1 MTARISFLFILFVT
15 TLSIPTQAQDTL
27 RIDFQTFLSKA
38 LNNSGQVDYAKQ
50 DVELAEN
57 TVDQAKAQ
65 RILPSV
71 EFNSQHGLVPGV
83 KSDVPGLPEDE
94 YYLDPNLRN
103 DWEDWAIFTRFQ
115 LTAAQPVFT
124 WGAINK
130 AVDAAKLGAEAAQY
144 SFEAKKEDLE
154 IRLFELYYSRIL
166 AMEIERLLEEAQDKV
181 DQIEGQIEDMQEEGD
196 TSLDDSEIFKFEI
209 FKSEFEI
216 QKAEVAENMNFV
228 RETWNYILR
237 NEDND
242 IFEPEIRFLD
252 PVSSDIEPVDFYQQS
267 AFNNRPE
274 LKALDIGQKA
284 TRIYISSLKRQNLP
298 GLFLGGYLNFAN
310 TPNRPRQS
318 NPFIQNNTNLFS
330 GGFGFTIRQNLSFLT
345 TKAKIERNQIELRKI
360 NYAEDA
366 AKDGILLE
374 VNNNYRQA
382 TLADVKVKQTDQAL
396 VTSKKWLRQEQ
407 LDYDFGM
414 GDVKDLIDAMKK
426 ELELKLQLKQRVFEF
441 NSSLAKLNKS
451 AGIPLTT
458 LITN

>member
-1 MTARISFLFILFVT
+1 MTTRINYLLIIFFA
-15 TLSIPTQAQDTL
+15 LSAAEIQAQDTL

-38 LNNSGQVDYAKQ
+38 LNNSGQIDYERQ
-50 DVELAEN
+50 EVELAEN
-57 TVDQAKAQ
+57 RLDQAKAQ

-71 EFNSQHGLVPGV
+71 DFSSQHGLVPGV
-83 KSDVPGLPEDE
+83 KSNVPGLAEDE

-103 DWEDWAIFTRFQ
+103 DWDNWAIFTRFQ
-115 LTAAQPVFT
+115 LTAAQPLFT

-130 AVDAAKLGAEAAQY
+130 AVDAARLGAEAAQY

-154 IRLFELYYSRIL
+154 IRLFELYYSRVL
-166 AMEIERLLEEAQDKV
+166 AMEIERLLEEAQDKL
-181 DQIEGQIEDMQEEGD
+181 DQIENQIEDMQEEGD

-209 FKSEFEI
+209 FKAEFEI

-237 NEDND
+237 NQENEVY
-242 IFEPEIRFLD
+242 EPEVRFLD
-252 PVSSDIEPVDFYQQS
+252 PVSAEIEPVDFYQQS
-267 AFNNRPE
+267 AFSNRPE
-274 LKALDIGQKA
+274 LKALNIGQEA
-284 TRIYISSLKRQNLP
+284 TRTYISSLKRQNLP

-318 NPFIQNNTNLFS
+318 NPFIQNNTNLLS
-330 GGFGFTIRQNLSFLT
+330 GGFGFTIRQNLNFLSM
-345 TKAKIERNQIELRKI
+345 KANIERNQIELNKI

-382 TLADVKVKQTDQAL
+382 SLADVKVKQTDQAL

>member
-1 MTARISFLFILFVT
+1 MTTRINYLLIIFFA
-15 TLSIPTQAQDTL
+15 LSAAEIQAQDTL

-38 LNNSGQVDYAKQ
+38 LNNSGQIDYERQ
-50 DVELAEN
+50 EVELAEN
-57 TVDQAKAQ
+57 RLDQAKAQ

-71 EFNSQHGLVPGV
+71 DFSSQHGLVPGV
-83 KSDVPGLPEDE
+83 KSNVPGLAEDE

-103 DWEDWAIFTRFQ
+103 DWDNWAIFTRFQ
-115 LTAAQPVFT
+115 LTAAQPLFT

-130 AVDAAKLGAEAAQY
+130 AVDAARLGAEAAQY

-154 IRLFELYYSRIL
+154 IRLFELYYSRVL
-166 AMEIERLLEEAQDKV
+166 AMEIERLLEEAQDKL
-181 DQIEGQIEDMQEEGD
+181 DQIESQIEDMQEEGD

-209 FKSEFEI
+209 FKAEFEI

-237 NEDND
+237 NQENEVY
-242 IFEPEIRFLD
+242 EPEVRFLD
-252 PVSSDIEPVDFYQQS
+252 PVSAEIEPVDFYQQS
-267 AFNNRPE
+267 AFSNRPE
-274 LKALDIGQKA
+274 LKALNIGQEA
-284 TRIYISSLKRQNLP
+284 TRTYISSLKRQNLP

-318 NPFIQNNTNLFS
+318 NPFIQNNTNLLS
-330 GGFGFTIRQNLSFLT
+330 GGFGFTIRQNLNFLSM
-345 TKAKIERNQIELRKI
+345 KANIERNQIELNKI

-382 TLADVKVKQTDQAL
+382 SLADVKVKQTDQAL

>member
-1 MTARISFLFILFVT
+1 MTTRISYLLIIFFA
-15 TLSIPTQAQDTL
+15 LSAAEIQAQDTL

-38 LNNSGQVDYAKQ
+38 LNNSGQIDYERQ
-50 DVELAEN
+50 EVELAEN
-57 TVDQAKAQ
+57 RLDQAKAQ

-71 EFNSQHGLVPGV
+71 DFSSQHGLVPGV
-83 KSDVPGLPEDE
+83 KSNVPGLAEDE

-103 DWEDWAIFTRFQ
+103 DWDNWAIFTRFQ
-115 LTAAQPVFT
+115 LTAAQPLFT

-130 AVDAAKLGAEAAQY
+130 AVDAARLGAEAAQY

-154 IRLFELYYSRIL
+154 IRLFELYYSRVL
-166 AMEIERLLEEAQDKV
+166 AMEIERLLEEAQDKL
-181 DQIEGQIEDMQEEGD
+181 DQIESQIEDMQEEGD

-209 FKSEFEI
+209 FKAEFEI

-237 NEDND
+237 NQENEVY
-242 IFEPEIRFLD
+242 EPEVRFLD
-252 PVSSDIEPVDFYQQS
+252 PVSAEIEPVDFYQQS
-267 AFNNRPE
+267 AFSNRPE
-274 LKALDIGQKA
+274 LKALNIGQEA
-284 TRIYISSLKRQNLP
+284 TRTYISSLKRQNLP

-318 NPFIQNNTNLFS
+318 NPFIQNNTNLLS
-330 GGFGFTIRQNLSFLT
+330 GGFGFTIRQNLNFLSM
-345 TKAKIERNQIELRKI
+345 KANIERNQIELNKI

-366 AKDGILLE
+366 TKDGILLE

-382 TLADVKVKQTDQAL
+382 SLADVKVKQTDQAL

>member
-1 MTARISFLFILFVT
+1 MTARIGYLLIIIFALST
-15 TLSIPTQAQDTL
+15 TETLAQDTL

-38 LNNSGQVDYAKQ
+38 INNSGQIDYERQ
-50 DVELAEN
+50 EIELAEN
-57 TVDQAKAQ
+57 RLDQAKAQ

-71 EFNSQHGLVPGV
+71 DFNSQHGLVPGV

-103 DWEDWAIFTRFQ
+103 DWENWAIFTRFQ
-115 LTAAQPVFT
+115 LTAVQPVFT

-130 AVDAAKLGAEAAQY
+130 AVDAARLGAEAAQY

-154 IRLFELYYSRIL
+154 IRLFELYYSRVL
-166 AMEIERLLEEAQDKV
+166 AMEIQRLLEEAQEKIE
-181 DQIEGQIEDMQEEGD
+181 QIEEQIEDMREEGD
-196 TSLDDSEIFKFEI
+196 TSLDESEIFKFEI
-209 FKSEFEI
+209 FKAEFQI
-216 QKAEVAENMNFV
+216 QKAEVTENMNFV
-228 RETWNYILR
+228 QETWNYILR
-237 NEDND
+237 NQDNE
-242 IFEPEIRFLD
+242 IYEPEVRFLD
-252 PVSSDIEPVDFYQQS
+252 PISKDIEPVDFYQQS
-267 AFNNRPE
+267 AFSNRPE
-274 LKALDIGQKA
+274 LKALDIGQEA
-284 TRIYISSLKRQNLP
+284 TRTYISSLKRQNLP

-318 NPFIQNNTNLFS
+318 NPFIQNNTNFLS
-330 GGFGFTIRQNLSFLT
+330 GGFGFTIRQNLNFLT
-345 TKAKIERNQIELRKI
+345 IKANIERNQIELRKI

-382 TLADVKVKQTDQAL
+382 SLADVKVKQTDQAL
-396 VTSKKWLRQEQ
+396 ITSKNWLRQEQ

-426 ELELKLQLKQRVFEF
+426 ELELKVQLKQRVFEF

-458 LITN
+458 LITH

>member
-1 MTARISFLFILFVT
+1 MTTRISYLLIIFFA
-15 TLSIPTQAQDTL
+15 LSAAEIQAQDTL

-38 LNNSGQVDYAKQ
+38 LNNSGQIDYERQ
-50 DVELAEN
+50 EVELAEN
-57 TVDQAKAQ
+57 RLDQAKAQ

-71 EFNSQHGLVPGV
+71 DFSSQHGLVPGV
-83 KSDVPGLPEDE
+83 KSNVPGLAEDE

-103 DWEDWAIFTRFQ
+103 DWDNWAIFTRFQ
-115 LTAAQPVFT
+115 LTAAQPLFT

-130 AVDAAKLGAEAAQY
+130 AVDAARLGAEAAQY

-154 IRLFELYYSRIL
+154 IRLFELYYSRVL
-166 AMEIERLLEEAQDKV
+166 AMEIERLLEEAQDKL
-181 DQIEGQIEDMQEEGD
+181 DQIESQIEDMQEEGD

-209 FKSEFEI
+209 FKAEFEI

-237 NEDND
+237 NQENEVY
-242 IFEPEIRFLD
+242 EPEVRFLD
-252 PVSSDIEPVDFYQQS
+252 PVSAEIEPVDFYQQS
-267 AFNNRPE
+267 AFSNRPE
-274 LKALDIGQKA
+274 LKALNIGQEA
-284 TRIYISSLKRQNLP
+284 TRTYISSLKRQNLP

-318 NPFIQNNTNLFS
+318 NPFIQNNTNLLS
-330 GGFGFTIRQNLSFLT
+330 GGFGFTIRQNLNFLSM
-345 TKAKIERNQIELRKI
+345 KANIERNQIELNKI

-382 TLADVKVKQTDQAL
+382 SLADVKVKQTDQAL

>member
-154 IRLFELYYSRIL
+154 IRLFEL
-166 AMEIERLLEEAQDKV
+166 
-181 DQIEGQIEDMQEEGD
+181 
-196 TSLDDSEIFKFEI
+196 
-209 FKSEFEI
+209 
-216 QKAEVAENMNFV
+216 
-228 RETWNYILR
+228 
-237 NEDND
+237 
-242 IFEPEIRFLD
+242 
-252 PVSSDIEPVDFYQQS
+252 
-267 AFNNRPE
+267 
-274 LKALDIGQKA
+274 
-284 TRIYISSLKRQNLP
+284 
-298 GLFLGGYLNFAN
+298 
-310 TPNRPRQS
+310 
-318 NPFIQNNTNLFS
+318 
-330 GGFGFTIRQNLSFLT
+330 
-345 TKAKIERNQIELRKI
+345 
-360 NYAEDA
+360 
-366 AKDGILLE
+366 
-374 VNNNYRQA
+374 
-382 TLADVKVKQTDQAL
+382 
-396 VTSKKWLRQEQ
+396 
-407 LDYDFGM
+407 
-414 GDVKDLIDAMKK
+414 
-426 ELELKLQLKQRVFEF
+426 
-441 NSSLAKLNKS
+441 
-451 AGIPLTT
+451 
-458 LITN
+458 